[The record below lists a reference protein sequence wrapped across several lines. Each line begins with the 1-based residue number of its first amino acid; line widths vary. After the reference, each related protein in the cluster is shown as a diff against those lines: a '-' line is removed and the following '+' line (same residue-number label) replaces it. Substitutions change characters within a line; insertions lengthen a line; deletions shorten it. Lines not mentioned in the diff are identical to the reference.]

1 MELDELSRRLVP
13 FCQHHYDDPDARVFD
28 VHKMPGH
35 AGFAYGFSVAS
46 RTARESWFIR
56 LPPPNVQ
63 WKGTADV
70 LRQVEVLN
78 ALDGTTVPHCSVRW
92 SGADTQWFGCPYFI
106 VPKLQGDVLRLAPGE
121 WGAALSRGV
130 LNDLGRQAMSALA
143 EIHRI
148 DWRRKTP
155 YLGDPIPFED
165 DVVRWD
171 RFYERAADPER
182 LALVP
187 QVRKRLLERLPK
199 DAPVGVFH
207 GDFQTANLFCSAGGR
222 LLAVIDWE
230 LTGIGATLNDLG
242 WIATF
247 SDPAAWHKGTDARP
261 QFLDPDTLIAMYTE
275 AWGKPLPDIN
285 WFRALAAY
293 KFAIISG
300 FNLSLHRRG
309 KRDDPLWEVSKL
321 SMEPLVQR
329 ALDLLG

>member
-35 AGFAYGFSVAS
+35 AGFAYGFSVQS
-46 RTARESWFIR
+46 RNDREGWFIR

-106 VPKLQGDVLRLAPGE
+106 VPKLQGDVLRLGAGE
-121 WGAALSRGV
+121 WGAALSRNV
-130 LNDLGRQAMSALA
+130 LNDLGNQAMTALA
-143 EIHRI
+143 KIHRI
-148 DWRRKTP
+148 DWRKKTP

-207 GDFQTANLFCSAGGR
+207 GDFQTANLFCSPTGT

-230 LTGIGATLNDLG
+230 LTGVGATLNDLG

-261 QFLDPDTLIAMYTE
+261 SFLDPDTLIAMYTD

-329 ALDLLG
+329 ALDLLA

>member
-1 MELDELSRRLVP
+1 MELDELTRRLVP

-46 RTARESWFIR
+46 RNDREGWFIR

-106 VPKLQGDVLRLAPGE
+106 VPKLQGDVLRLAAGE
-121 WGAALSRGV
+121 WGAALPHKA
-130 LNDLGRQAMSALA
+130 LHDLGNQAMTALA
-143 EIHRI
+143 KIHRI
-148 DWRRKTP
+148 DWRKKTP

-187 QVRKRLLERLPK
+187 QVRKRLLDRLPK

-207 GDFQTANLFCSAGGR
+207 GDFQTANLFCSPNGT

-230 LTGIGATLNDLG
+230 LTGVGATLNDLG

-247 SDPAAWHKGTDARP
+247 SDPDAWHKGTDARP
-261 QFLDPDTLIAMYTE
+261 SFLDPDTLIAMYTD

-309 KRDDPLWEVSKL
+309 KRDDPLWEVTKL

-329 ALDLLG
+329 ALDLLA